1 MENKRK
7 SLNNA
12 EWYVTLAMLL
22 VCGLLAWQITEITVA
37 ESRILPVVSLVIM
50 LGASASMAVSLLGKK
65 AGFHRLADA
74 GFKKKELLVLAM
86 LLASVLLYERL
97 GFYTTI
103 ALLSLGTTL
112 VLEAPLTL
120 KKLLRS
126 VLYTV
131 VLMALVYFCFAV
143 CLRMVTPSGVL
154 I

>member
-1 MENKRK
+1 MENKKNRLK
-7 SLNNA
+7 NA

-37 ESRILPVVSLVIM
+37 ESRILPIVSLVIM
-50 LGASASMAVSLLGKK
+50 LGASVSMAISLLGKK
-65 AGFHRLADA
+65 AGFRRLADA
-74 GFKKKELLVLAM
+74 GFRKKELLVLAM

-103 ALLSLGTTL
+103 ALLSLGTAL
-112 VLEAPLTL
+112 VLEAPLTP

-126 VLYTV
+126 IVYTA
-131 VLMALVYFCFAV
+131 VLMALVYVCFAV
-143 CLRMVTPSGVL
+143 CLQMVTPSGVL